1 LTQKKGLVLRKTV
14 KEKTVKEKT
23 VAVFT
28 KTKENL
34 RTIKTAGQLG
44 WAIESNWTDPFLFA
58 IYSIVRPIASS
69 LILVVMYYVVT
80 RGKTGLDLFAYI
92 YVGNAFFM
100 YVYNVLFGVS
110 WVIHEDRDH
119 YQVIRYI
126 YISPIRMYYYLFG
139 RGIAKM
145 ILTTIAVIITI
156 AFGML
161 VLKIE
166 VNLLTVN
173 YPLLL
178 FSVAA
183 GIFIV
188 TCLGILL
195 AGITLITAHH
205 SFTLTEGMAGL
216 FYLACGAIYPI
227 DILPIWLQYLSK
239 VLPLTYWLELVRRS
253 ILGKSMST
261 TLAGNSNFELILIM
275 AVTTLVLALFS
286 HYIYRS
292 IEHIARKH
300 GKIDQ
305 ITNY

>member
-1 LTQKKGLVLRKTV
+1 
-14 KEKTVKEKT
+14 
-23 VAVFT
+23 
-28 KTKENL
+28 
-34 RTIKTAGQLG
+34 LG

-69 LILVVMYYVVT
+69 LILVVMYYVIT

-100 YVYNVLFGVS
+100 YVYNVLFGIS
-110 WVIHEDRDH
+110 WVIHEDREH
-119 YQVIRYI
+119 YQTIRYI

-145 ILTTIAVIITI
+145 ILTTFAVIITI

-161 VLKIE
+161 ILKIPI
-166 VNLLTVN
+166 NLLTVN

-183 GIFIV
+183 GIFII

-195 AGITLITAHH
+195 AGITLVTAHH

-216 FYLACGAIYPI
+216 FYLACGAIFPI

-261 TLAGNSNFELILIM
+261 TLAGYSNFELILIM
-275 AVTTLVLALFS
+275 AVTTLVVALFS

-292 IEHIARKH
+292 IEYIARKH

>member
-1 LTQKKGLVLRKTV
+1 MRKSFE
-14 KEKTVKEKT
+14 EKLLKMF
-23 VAVFT
+23 A

-34 RTIKTAGQLG
+34 RTIKTAGKLG
-44 WAIESNWTDPFLFA
+44 WAMESNWTDPLLFA

-69 LILVVMYYVVT
+69 LILVVMYYVIT
-80 RGKTGLDLFAYI
+80 RGKTGLDLFAYM

-100 YVYNVLFGVS
+100 YVINVLFGIS

-119 YQVIRYI
+119 YQMIRYI

-145 ILTTIAVIITI
+145 VLTTVAVIITM

-161 VLKIE
+161 VLKIP
-166 VNLLTVN
+166 VNLLAVD

-183 GIFIV
+183 GIFIIA
-188 TCLGILL
+188 CLGILL
-195 AGITLITAHH
+195 AGVSMVTAHH
-205 SFTLTEGMAGL
+205 SYALTEGMAGL

-239 VLPLTYWLELVRRS
+239 ALPLTYWLELVRRS
-253 ILGKSMST
+253 VLGKSLSP
-261 TLAGNSNFELILIM
+261 TLSGYSNFQLILIM
-275 AVTTLVLALFS
+275 AATTLVLALFS
-286 HYIYRS
+286 HWVYRS
-292 IEHIARKH
+292 IEYIARKH

-305 ITNY
+305 LTNY

>member
-1 LTQKKGLVLRKTV
+1 M
-14 KEKTVKEKT
+14 
-23 VAVFT
+23 AVFT

-34 RTIKTAGQLG
+34 RTIKTAGSLG

-69 LILVVMYYVVT
+69 LILVVMYYVIT

-100 YVYNVLFGVS
+100 YVYNVLFGIS
-110 WVIHEDRDH
+110 WVIHEDREH
-119 YQVIRYI
+119 YQTIRYI

-145 ILTTIAVIITI
+145 ILTTFAVIITI

-161 VLKIE
+161 ILKIPI
-166 VNLLTVN
+166 NLLTVN

-183 GIFIV
+183 GIFII

-195 AGITLITAHH
+195 AGITLVTAHH

-216 FYLACGAIYPI
+216 FYLACGAIFPI

-261 TLAGNSNFELILIM
+261 TLAGYSNFELILIM
-275 AVTTLVLALFS
+275 AVTTLVVALFS

-292 IEHIARKH
+292 IEYIARKH

>member
-1 LTQKKGLVLRKTV
+1 MACFV
-14 KEKTVKEKT
+14 
-23 VAVFT
+23 

-34 RTIKTAGQLG
+34 RTIRTAGRLG

-69 LILVVMYYVVT
+69 LILVVMYYVIT
-80 RGKTGLDLFAYI
+80 RGKTGLDMFAYI

-100 YVYNVLFGVS
+100 YVFNVLFGIS
-110 WVIHEDRDH
+110 WVIHDDREH
-119 YQVIRYI
+119 YQMIRYI

-145 ILTTIAVIITI
+145 ILTTVAVIITI

-161 VLKIE
+161 VLNIRID
-166 VNLLTVN
+166 LLAVD

-183 GIFIV
+183 GIFII

-195 AGITLITAHH
+195 AGVSLVTAHH
-205 SFTLTEGMAGL
+205 SWTLTEGIAGL

-227 DILPIWLQYLSK
+227 DILPIWLQYVSK
-239 VLPLTYWLELVRRS
+239 VLPLTYWLELVRRAV
-253 ILGKSMST
+253 LGKSMST
-261 TLAGNSNFELILIM
+261 TLAGYSNFELVAIM

-292 IEHIARKH
+292 IEYIARKH

-305 ITNY
+305 LTNY

>member
-1 LTQKKGLVLRKTV
+1 MAG
-14 KEKTVKEKT
+14 
-23 VAVFT
+23 FI

-100 YVYNVLFGVS
+100 YVFNVLFGIS
-110 WVIHEDRDH
+110 WVIHDDREH
-119 YQVIRYI
+119 YQMIRYI

-145 ILTTIAVIITI
+145 ILTTVAVIITI

-161 VLKIE
+161 VLKIRID
-166 VNLLTVN
+166 LLAVN

-178 FSVAA
+178 FSVAV
-183 GIFIV
+183 GIFII

-195 AGITLITAHH
+195 AGVSLITAHH
-205 SFTLTEGMAGL
+205 SWALTEGIAGL

-239 VLPLTYWLELVRRS
+239 VLPLTYWLELVRRAV
-253 ILGKSMST
+253 LGKSMST
-261 TLAGNSNFELILIM
+261 TLAGYSNFELVAIM
-275 AVTTLVLALFS
+275 VVTTLVLALFS

-292 IEHIARKH
+292 IEYLARKH

-305 ITNY
+305 LTNY

>member
-1 LTQKKGLVLRKTV
+1 M
-14 KEKTVKEKT
+14 
-23 VAVFT
+23 FD

-34 RTIKTAGQLG
+34 RTIKTAGELG
-44 WAIESNWTDPFLFA
+44 WAMESNWTDPFLFA
-58 IYSIVRPIASS
+58 IYSIVRPLASS

-80 RGKTGLDLFAYI
+80 RGKTGMDLFAYI

-100 YVYNVLFGVS
+100 YVINVLFGIS

-119 YQVIRYI
+119 YQMIRYI

-145 ILTTIAVIITI
+145 VLTTVAVIITM

-161 VLKIE
+161 VLKIPI
-166 VNLLTVN
+166 NLLAVD

-183 GIFIV
+183 GIFII

-195 AGITLITAHH
+195 AGVSMVTAHH
-205 SFTLTEGMAGL
+205 SYALTEGMAGL

-227 DILPIWLQYLSK
+227 DILPVWLQYLSK
-239 VLPLTYWLELVRRS
+239 ILPLTYWLELVRRS
-253 ILGKSMST
+253 ILGKSLSP
-261 TLAGNSNFELILIM
+261 TLSGYSDFQLILIM
-275 AVTTLVLALFS
+275 AATTLALALFS
-286 HYIYRS
+286 HWIYRS
-292 IEHIARKH
+292 IEHIARKY

-305 ITNY
+305 LTNY

>member
-1 LTQKKGLVLRKTV
+1 MRI
-14 KEKTVKEKT
+14 
-23 VAVFT
+23 FD

-34 RTIKTAGQLG
+34 RTIKTAGKLG
-44 WAIESNWTDPFLFA
+44 WAMESNWTDPFLFA
-58 IYSIVRPIASS
+58 IYSIVRPLASS
-69 LILVVMYYVVT
+69 LILVVMYYVIT
-80 RGKTGLDLFAYI
+80 RGKTALDLFAYI

-100 YVYNVLFGVS
+100 YVINVLFGIS
-110 WVIHEDRDH
+110 WVIHEDREH
-119 YQVIRYI
+119 YQMIRYI

-145 ILTTIAVIITI
+145 ILTTVAVIITM

-161 VLKIE
+161 VLKIP
-166 VNLLTVN
+166 VNLLAVN

-183 GIFIV
+183 GIFII

-195 AGITLITAHH
+195 AGLTLVTAHH
-205 SFTLTEGMAGL
+205 SFALTEGIAGL

-253 ILGKSMST
+253 VLGKSLSST
-261 TLAGNSNFELILIM
+261 LSGYSNFQLILIM
-275 AVTTLVLALFS
+275 AATTLVLALFS

-305 ITNY
+305 LTNY

>member
-1 LTQKKGLVLRKTV
+1 M
-14 KEKTVKEKT
+14 
-23 VAVFT
+23 
-28 KTKENL
+28 
-34 RTIKTAGQLG
+34 
-44 WAIESNWTDPFLFA
+44 ESNWTDPFLFA
-58 IYSIVRPIASS
+58 IYSIVRPLASS
-69 LILVVMYYVVT
+69 LILVVMYYVIT
-80 RGKTGLDLFAYI
+80 RGKTALDLFAYI

-100 YVYNVLFGVS
+100 YVINVLFGIS
-110 WVIHEDRDH
+110 WVIHEDREH
-119 YQVIRYI
+119 YQMIRYI

-145 ILTTIAVIITI
+145 ILTTVAVIITM

-161 VLKIE
+161 VLKIP
-166 VNLLTVN
+166 VNLLAVN

-183 GIFIV
+183 GIFII

-195 AGITLITAHH
+195 AGLTLVTAHH
-205 SFTLTEGMAGL
+205 SFALTEGIAGL

-239 VLPLTYWLELVRRS
+239 ILPLTYWLELVRRS
-253 ILGKSMST
+253 VLGKSLSST
-261 TLAGNSNFELILIM
+261 LSGYSNFQLILIM
-275 AVTTLVLALFS
+275 AATTLVLALFS

-305 ITNY
+305 LTNY